1 MDEGPFD
8 DGDALG
14 AIAEVSD
21 AELAATVASLV
32 RADLT
37 DAQPGGVMRAFDA
50 AAPSD
55 RVRLAYAWNDAMAED
70 GLGDWI
76 AADAG
81 RRRAAAAIAP
91 RLTPPD
97 PGDDDAALAALATFA
112 AFTDWSSFAFPLLVV
127 PGYTPTDAV
136 PAPGVHS
143 VTRRRL
149 EIAAAAFADGTAPF
163 VLVSGGNVHPRGT
176 TVYEAVE
183 MKKAIVPMGVPADRI
198 LLDARARTSMTNLRN
213 AGRVLLVHG
222 LGRALVVTLG
232 GGIFG
237 SDVFGQD
244 FYFANPDLS
253 TFNFRCERELGY
265 RVGAL
270 AKDGD
275 HRIAFTPA
283 PEVVR
288 VAFRDALDP

>member
-1 MDEGPFD
+1 MSDE
-8 DGDALG
+8 
-14 AIAEVSD
+14 
-21 AELAATVASLV
+21 ELAGTVGSLV

-37 DAQPGGVMRAFDA
+37 GGQAGGVLRAFEA
-50 AAPSD
+50 AGPSD
-55 RVRLAYAWNDAMAED
+55 RVRLAYAWNDAMGLD

-76 AADAG
+76 AADDG

-97 PGDDDAALAALATFA
+97 PTPGDDDAALAALR
-112 AFTDWSSFAFPLLVV
+112 AFTGWSGFAYPLLVV

-136 PAPGVHS
+136 PAPGVHP

-149 EIAAAAFADGTAPF
+149 ELAAAAFADGTAPF

-176 TVYEAVE
+176 TVYEGTE
-183 MKKAIVPMGVPADRI
+183 MKKVLLQMGLPPARV
-198 LLDARARTSMTNLRN
+198 LVDARARSSMTNLLI

-232 GGIFG
+232 GGLFG
-237 SDVFGQD
+237 SDVFGLY

-253 TFNFRCERELGY
+253 TFNFRCEHELGY

-270 AKDGD
+270 AKDVD